1 MNPTTTPENPSPAAS
16 KPAPSVNPSPKTRF
30 MKMAPVIL
38 TRHRDMV
45 SSDQFDMSSDFA
57 LAEMTRQLVQSSD
70 GNQYYAM
77 AAFLR
82 LQGAVEYLSQ
92 LKNLAETPKLPTP
105 ATAATLDHRV

>member
-1 MNPTTTPENPSPAAS
+1 
-16 KPAPSVNPSPKTRF
+16 
-30 MKMAPVIL
+30 MKLAPVIL
-38 TRHRDMV
+38 TRHRDLV

-57 LAEMTRQLVQSSD
+57 LAEMTRQLVDHSD

-92 LKNLAETPKLPTP
+92 LKNLAETPKIVTP
-105 ATAATLDHRV
+105 FTAPILDHNA

>member
-1 MNPTTTPENPSPAAS
+1 
-16 KPAPSVNPSPKTRF
+16 

-45 SSDQFDMSSDFA
+45 SSDQFDLSSDFA
-57 LAEMTRQLVQSSD
+57 LAEMTRQLVDRAD

-92 LKNLAETPKLPTP
+92 LKNLAETPKINPTP
-105 ATAATLDHRV
+105 RTPTLDHGV

>member
-1 MNPTTTPENPSPAAS
+1 
-16 KPAPSVNPSPKTRF
+16 

-38 TRHRDMV
+38 NRHREMV
-45 SSDQFDMSSDFA
+45 SNDQFDLSSDFA
-57 LAEMTRQLVQSSD
+57 LAEMTRQLVDRAD

-92 LKNLAETPKLPTP
+92 LKNLAETPKLPSAASTP
-105 ATAATLDHRV
+105 TLDHKV

>member
-1 MNPTTTPENPSPAAS
+1 
-16 KPAPSVNPSPKTRF
+16 

-45 SSDQFDMSSDFA
+45 SSDQFDLSSDFA
-57 LAEMTRQLVQSSD
+57 LAEMTRSLVESREN

-92 LKNLAETPKLPTP
+92 LKNLAETPKINPTP
-105 ATAATLDHRV
+105 RTPTLDHGV

>member
-1 MNPTTTPENPSPAAS
+1 
-16 KPAPSVNPSPKTRF
+16 

-45 SSDQFDMSSDFA
+45 SSDQFDLSSDFA
-57 LAEMTRQLVQSSD
+57 LAEMTRSLVESREN